1 MSAGERL
8 ELAVLLR
15 RLGASTSDADTE
27 QILGR
32 CEGATLAASL
42 YLAEVLDAQVTAL
55 SVGPANRENRVLAM
69 ALRAGCHRAVRIDA
83 PGTDQMDYLSV
94 AQVLA
99 RAVDRDRDD
108 FDLVLC
114 GDRAQDELLG
124 AVGPA
129 VAELL
134 GIAHLRRVTGVR
146 VEEGLVVARQRGDDC
161 FHTYRC
167 GFPSLLCISEFEPP
181 PKSAVQ
187 QMLEELGE
195 LPDDEAD
202 DDGKTGRTVTR
213 RGGALEEL
221 RADQLELDARALRRR
236 RRLTGTAHAAHR
248 GAHATMAQTSAE
260 LIRLLQDDRLI

>member
-1 MSAGERL
+1 MSAGEQL

-15 RLGASTSDADTE
+15 RLRVRPDEVDGE

-42 YLAEVLDAQVTAL
+42 YLAEVLKARVTAFA
-55 SVGPANRENRVLAM
+55 VGPASRENRVLAM

-83 PGTDQMDYLSV
+83 PGVDHMDYLSV

-99 RAVDRDRDD
+99 RAIDRDD
-108 FDLVLC
+108 FDLVMC
-114 GDRAQDELLG
+114 GDRAQDELSG

-134 GIAHLRRVTGVR
+134 GLSHLRGVTSVH
-146 VEEGLVVARQRGDDC
+146 VEEGLIVARQRGDDC

-167 GFPSLLCISEFEPP
+167 AYPSLLCISQFKPP

-195 LPDDEAD
+195 VPDDDDEHHEAR
-202 DDGKTGRTVTR
+202 GPTVAV

-221 RADQLELDARALRRR
+221 RVDQLELDARALRRR
-236 RRLTGTAHAAHR
+236 RRLAGKPHVAHR
-248 GAHATMAQTSAE
+248 GAHATMAQTPAD
-260 LIRLLQDDRLI
+260 LVRMLQDDRLI